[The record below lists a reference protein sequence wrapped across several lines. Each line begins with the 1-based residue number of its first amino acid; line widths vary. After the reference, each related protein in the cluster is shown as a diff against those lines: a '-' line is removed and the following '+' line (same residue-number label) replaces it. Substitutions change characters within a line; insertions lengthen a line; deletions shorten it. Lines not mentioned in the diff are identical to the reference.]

1 MQRYPPLIDPYNR
14 RIRSLRISV
23 TQRCNLNCIYC
34 HHEGELTPAHA
45 HAENEI
51 TIATIGS
58 LVRAATAHGVRKLKF
73 TGGEPLMRDDFAEII
88 SNVPRLD
95 DISATTNGTLLEE
108 CAHDLADAGLNRVN
122 ISLDT
127 LRPDLYQSITGHDM
141 LDSVLDGV
149 AAAVDAKLTPVKLN
163 MVLLSGTNVDEI
175 WDLADFARRSG
186 DVILQIIELM
196 KSEGGGSGSGSGS
209 GGGGGDG
216 DVDVGA
222 IERTLRAR
230 ASEIITRDM
239 HRRKK
244 YMINGAEVELVQPID
259 NSEFCAHCNRLRV
272 TSDGKLK
279 GCLLSNDGLVD
290 ISNASEEEMH
300 ALLERAVA
308 LRKPYYAAGASG
320 M

>member
-34 HHEGELTPAHA
+34 HHEGELTPAHT

-51 TIATIGS
+51 TIETIGS
-58 LVRAATAHGVRKLKF
+58 LVRAATAHDVRKLKF

-95 DISATTNGTLLEE
+95 DISATTNGTLLDE

-127 LRPDLYQSITGHDM
+127 LHPDLYQSITGHDM

-196 KSEGGGSGSGSGS
+196 KS
-209 GGGGGDG
+209 GGGGG

-230 ASEIITRDM
+230 ASKIITRNM

-244 YMINGAEVELVQPID
+244 YMINGTEVELVQPID

>member
-34 HHEGELTPAHA
+34 HHEGESAPAHT

-51 TIATIGS
+51 TIETIGS

-88 SNVPRLD
+88 RNVPELD
-95 DISATTNGTLLEE
+95 DISATTNGTLLDE

-127 LRPDLYQSITGHDM
+127 LHPDLYQSITGHDM

-196 KSEGGGSGSGSGS
+196 KSEGGGGGS
-209 GGGGGDG
+209 GG
-216 DVDVGA
+216 DVDMGA

-230 ASEIITRDM
+230 ASQIITRDM

-308 LRKPYYAAGASG
+308 LRKPYYVAGASG

>member
-1 MQRYPPLIDPYNR
+1 M
-14 RIRSLRISV
+14 V
-23 TQRCNLNCIYC
+23 
-34 HHEGELTPAHA
+34 PAHT

-51 TIATIGS
+51 TIETIGS

-88 SNVPRLD
+88 SNVPMLD
-95 DISATTNGTLLEE
+95 DISATTNGTLLDK

-127 LRPDLYQSITGHDM
+127 LHHNRYQSITGHDM

-149 AAAVDAKLTPVKLN
+149 AAAVDAELTPVKLN

-175 WDLADFARRSG
+175 WNLADFARESG

-196 KSEGGGSGSGSGS
+196 KPDRGTGGA
-209 GGGGGDG
+209 
-216 DVDVGA
+216 DVDMGA
-222 IERTLRAR
+222 IERALRAR
-230 ASEIITRDM
+230 ASKIITRDM

-279 GCLLSNDGLVD
+279 GCLLSNNGLVD

-308 LRKPYYAAGASG
+308 LRKPYYAAGASSV
-320 M
+320 